1 MKKRMLWSTR
11 SDKDGDLMKLIRLTF
26 AGKGI
31 FKVLRDL
38 DDIGIEPWDE
48 QDLYDA
54 ERDFEEILK
63 IPDACTMLAQ
73 TKSYFTE
80 KGYERFEE
88 SIETLTFI
96 INNYLGGK
104 DWVKTE
110 EIEAAEGDLLY
121 LDEYQAV
128 LAV

>member
-1 MKKRMLWSTR
+1 
-11 SDKDGDLMKLIRLTF
+11 MKLIRLTF
-26 AGKGI
+26 ADKGI
-31 FKVLRDL
+31 FRALRDL
-38 DDIGIEPWDE
+38 DDVDMEPWDE

-54 ERDFEEILK
+54 DRDFEENLK
-63 IPDACTMLAQ
+63 IPDACTILGQ

-88 SIETLTFI
+88 SIETLKFI
-96 INNYLGGK
+96 INHYLGKK
-104 DWVKTE
+104 DLVKTE
-110 EIEAAEGDLLY
+110 EIEATEDSLLY